1 MSPHDYFQPD
11 YESCVHYNKQTGG
24 KTDLSL
30 DLGKLLKF
38 RPSKI
43 ENFEE
48 NLEGK
53 SPSLFADCQVRVLT
67 ISDSEFG
74 FVAYASFSGTTSG
87 VPWFYSDHTDLFEGL
102 M

>member
-1 MSPHDYFQPD
+1 MSPHDYFQPN

-53 SPSLFADCQVRVLT
+53 SPSLFADCQVRAQ
-67 ISDSEFG
+67 SS
-74 FVAYASFSGTTSG
+74 VASLILNVITVVECWLA
-87 VPWFYSDHTDLFEGL
+87 
-102 M
+102 